1 MHRLIPEHND
11 IGIGAGETMTEG
23 VYRALQQHLNN
34 KLYERQSHMLEEIT
48 TVDLTDI
55 HDKNCRFYYDA
66 LATIHEAPKIAVS
79 EEILSFPVV
88 WVGINDRW
96 YGASNINTTLALRSA
111 LQLSLLHIQNEETP
125 YRANILP
132 ESSIIL
138 YDTDSFRLEIQAEE
152 EIPSTQSVQ
161 LALQHLEEHHF
172 YPFVFDLAIE
182 SF

>member
-1 MHRLIPEHND
+1 
-11 IGIGAGETMTEG
+11 MTEG

-48 TVDLTDI
+48 TVDLTEI

-111 LQLSLLHIQNEETP
+111 LQLSLFIFKMKRLHTELISCRNPLLFYMT
-125 YRANILP
+125 RIL
-132 ESSIIL
+132 L
-138 YDTDSFRLEIQAEE
+138 G
-152 EIPSTQSVQ
+152 
-161 LALQHLEEHHF
+161 
-172 YPFVFDLAIE
+172 
-182 SF
+182 